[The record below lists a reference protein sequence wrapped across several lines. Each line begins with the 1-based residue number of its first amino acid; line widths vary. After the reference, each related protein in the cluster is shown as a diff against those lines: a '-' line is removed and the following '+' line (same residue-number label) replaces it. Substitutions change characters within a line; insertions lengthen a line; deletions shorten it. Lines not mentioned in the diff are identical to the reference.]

1 MQESCTA
8 AVGVDVAPHVLQ
20 GKAFRYLGQKER
32 TTEVDGALLH
42 HAAARKDGEDAVVV
56 RQIQGGETVPRLR
69 AECGTQKNR
78 GRKFCG
84 RDARQRYAAFLE
96 SGDEIRK
103 GFLTAHQPDGV
114 YVGALDDVFLQ
125 TVVKAK
131 IRRVVFRL
139 LTGFQERDGITLFF
153 RFRGRKRQKREFG
166 FCKHRPY
173 AAPGEIRCKGFQRAD
188 GTGGALFQ
196 IRRIGARRV
205 GDETEFFEVRLSERQ
220 VMRARQQN
228 AVAVVDEA
236 DRGRRP
242 VGKRFG
248 E

>member
-1 MQESCTA
+1 M
-8 AVGVDVAPHVLQ
+8 
-20 GKAFRYLGQKER
+20 
-32 TTEVDGALLH
+32 
-42 HAAARKDGEDAVVV
+42 
-56 RQIQGGETVPRLR
+56 
-69 AECGTQKNR
+69 
-78 GRKFCG
+78 
-84 RDARQRYAAFLE
+84 
-96 SGDEIRK
+96 
-103 GFLTAHQPDGV
+103 

-139 LTGFQERDGITLFF
+139 LTGFQECDGITLFF
-153 RFRGRKRQKREFG
+153 RFRGWKRQKREFG
-166 FCKHRPY
+166 FFNHRPY
-173 AAPGEIRCKGFQRAD
+173 AASGEIRRKGFQCAN

-196 IRRIGARRV
+196 IRRIGACRV